1 MRSRRRV
8 QDRLCRGAG
17 GLPGLGMPAR
27 RRDADITRI
36 PAQRHLLQHMI
47 ASSANRFHLFAFYRQ
62 AQRARGH
69 VAAGDLGANACF
81 AGSYAFYFV
90 DCCSLGEGCGGGGRS
105 VRRPSGRSAV
115 RRILFAIR
123 TNVHNLNSMPP
134 RASADSQ
141 RPLCNCCYRPGPC
154 GCRSSV
160 LPSPDGSPPSR
171 VCRPGPVRPAPR
183 LTLLAGPDGP
193 DAGV

>member
-1 MRSRRRV
+1 
-8 QDRLCRGAG
+8 
-17 GLPGLGMPAR
+17 MPAR

-90 DCCSLGEGCGGGGRS
+90 DCCSLGEGVCWW
-105 VRRPSGRSAV
+105 
-115 RRILFAIR
+115 R
-123 TNVHNLNSMPP
+123 TQ
-134 RASADSQ
+134 RAET
-141 RPLCNCCYRPGPC
+141 
-154 GCRSSV
+154 
-160 LPSPDGSPPSR
+160 
-171 VCRPGPVRPAPR
+171 VRPQRRQTDNVRYTNERA
-183 LTLLAGPDGP
+183 
-193 DAGV
+193 